1 MLTSITLKG
10 VSYAFGANTVLNQID
25 LHIEPGSVV
34 ALLGPSGCGKS
45 TLLRLLAGLTQPAQ
59 GELHFG
65 DRLVAKT
72 GWALPPEARDIG
84 MVFQRYALFPH
95 LTVAANI
102 AFPLRMR
109 RMDKDL
115 ISRKVKAVLAQ
126 VHLDGYGDRY
136 PHQLSGGQQQRV
148 AVARAIVFEPPVL
161 LMDEPLGA
169 LDKKL
174 REALQ
179 LEIKSLQQRLGATV
193 VYVTHDQE
201 EALTMSDRVAVVA
214 EGRLAQVGS
223 PLDLYRSPASAFVG
237 DFIGRMNFL
246 DGEYLG
252 QDNGKYMVRPK
263 GGNVVATAA
272 AEDGASPFASRQA
285 VTIAVRPERLSL
297 APHGRDRGAILT
309 GTIDAT
315 VFAGSFFLFFVR
327 TQNSDDRLLQ
337 IQMPVGNVA
346 AGLHQGDLVDVIPE
360 TNALRLFA
368 KAEV

>member
-1 MLTSITLKG
+1 MIGEALTLQGLEKRYDTSLAVDGISLAIRAGEFLSI
-10 VSYAFGANTVLNQID
+10 
-25 LHIEPGSVV
+25 
-34 ALLGPSGCGKS
+34 LGPSGSGKT
-45 TLLRLLAGLTQPAQ
+45 TLLTMIAGFESPSNGQIMI
-59 GELHFG
+59 G
-65 DRLVAKT
+65 R
-72 GWALPPEARDIG
+72 RDVTYMAPNRRNIG

-115 ISRKVKAVLAQ
+115 ISRKVEAVLAQ

-346 AGLHQGDLVDVIPE
+346 GGLHQGDLVDVIPE
-360 TNALRLFA
+360 ANALRLFA
-368 KAEV
+368 KTEV

>member
-1 MLTSITLKG
+1 MIGEALTLQGLEKRYEKAVAVDG
-10 VSYAFGANTVLNQID
+10 VSLAIRAGEFLSI
-25 LHIEPGSVV
+25 
-34 ALLGPSGCGKS
+34 LGPSGSGKT
-45 TLLRLLAGLTQPAQ
+45 TLLTMIAGFESPSNGQIMI
-59 GELHFG
+59 G
-65 DRLVAKT
+65 R
-72 GWALPPEARDIG
+72 RDVTYMVPNKRNIG

-109 RMDKDL
+109 RITEDL
-115 ISRKVKAVLAQ
+115 VRRKVKAALAQ

-148 AVARAIVFEPPVL
+148 AVARAIIFEPPVL

-174 REALQ
+174 RETLQ
-179 LEIKSLQQRLGATV
+179 LEIKGLQQRLGATV

-214 EGRLAQVGS
+214 NGRLAQVGS
-223 PLDLYRSPASAFVG
+223 PLELYRSPVSAFVG

-246 DGEYLG
+246 EAGYLG
-252 QDNGKYMVRPK
+252 RENGNHMVRLR
-263 GGNVVATAA
+263 GGNVVSTAA
-272 AEDGASPFASRQA
+272 AEDVVSTFPLGQ
-285 VTIAVRPERLSL
+285 TINVAVRPERLAL

-309 GTIDAT
+309 GTVEAT

-327 TQNSDDRLLQ
+327 MQNGDDSLLQ
-337 IQMPVGNVA
+337 IQMPVGQA
-346 AGLHQGDLVDVIPE
+346 AASLCRGDLVDVIVDSS
-360 TNALRLFA
+360 ALRLFA
-368 KAEV
+368 KMEA

>member
-1 MLTSITLKG
+1 MIGEALTLQGLEKRYDASFAVNGISLAIRAGEFLSI
-10 VSYAFGANTVLNQID
+10 
-25 LHIEPGSVV
+25 
-34 ALLGPSGCGKS
+34 LGPSGSGKT
-45 TLLRLLAGLTQPAQ
+45 TLLTMIAGFETPNSGHIMIGRRDITYLAPN
-59 GELHFG
+59 
-65 DRLVAKT
+65 R
-72 GWALPPEARDIG
+72 RNIG

-102 AFPLRMR
+102 GFPLRMR
-109 RMDKDL
+109 RMSKDF
-115 ISRKVKAVLAQ
+115 IRRKVDAALAQ

-179 LEIKSLQQRLGATV
+179 MEVKGLQQRLGATV

-223 PLDLYRSPASAFVG
+223 PLELYRSPASAFVG
-237 DFIGRMNFL
+237 DFIGRMNFI
-246 DGEYLG
+246 DAEYLG
-252 QDNGKYMVRPK
+252 HSNGGHMVRPR
-263 GGNVVATAA
+263 GGNVITMEAA
-272 AEDGASPFASRQA
+272 SDEASLFAALQA
-285 VTIAVRPERLSL
+285 VSIAARPERLSL

-309 GTIDAT
+309 GTIDAI

-327 TQNSDDRLLQ
+327 TPNSDGRLLQ
-337 IQMPVGNVA
+337 IQMPVGH
-346 AGLHQGDLVDVIPE
+346 GSSLLRQGDLVDILPE
-360 TNALRLFA
+360 ASALRLFSKTEA
-368 KAEV
+368 

>member
-1 MLTSITLKG
+1 MIGEALTLQALQKRYDKAVAVDDVSLAIRAGEFLSI
-10 VSYAFGANTVLNQID
+10 
-25 LHIEPGSVV
+25 
-34 ALLGPSGCGKS
+34 LGPSGSGKT
-45 TLLRLLAGLTQPAQ
+45 TLLSMIAGFENPSSGQIIIGRRDVTYLAPNK
-59 GELHFG
+59 
-65 DRLVAKT
+65 RN
-72 GWALPPEARDIG
+72 IG

-109 RMDKDL
+109 RVDDTL
-115 ISRKVKAVLAQ
+115 IRRKVEATLAL

-148 AVARAIVFEPPVL
+148 AVARAIIFEPPIL

-174 REALQ
+174 RETLQ
-179 LEIKSLQQRLGATV
+179 LEIKGLQQRLGATV

-214 EGRLAQVGS
+214 KGRLAQVGS
-223 PLDLYRSPASAFVG
+223 PLELYRSPVSAFVG

-246 DGEYLG
+246 EADYLG
-252 QDNGKYMVRPK
+252 RDSGNHMAKLR
-263 GGNVVATAA
+263 GGNVVAMMPAG
-272 AEDGASPFASRQA
+272 EEPSSFLLGRA
-285 VTIAVRPERLSL
+285 VSVAVRPERLSL
-297 APHGRDRGAILT
+297 APHGRDRDAILT

-327 TQNSDDRLLQ
+327 MQSAGDEGLLQ
-337 IQMPVGNVA
+337 IQMPVGHAA
-346 AGLHQGDLVDVIPE
+346 AGLRQGDMVDVMAEAGSMRI
-360 TNALRLFA
+360 FA
-368 KAEV
+368 KTEA

>member
-1 MLTSITLKG
+1 
-10 VSYAFGANTVLNQID
+10 
-25 LHIEPGSVV
+25 
-34 ALLGPSGCGKS
+34 
-45 TLLRLLAGLTQPAQ
+45 
-59 GELHFG
+59 
-65 DRLVAKT
+65 
-72 GWALPPEARDIG
+72 
-84 MVFQRYALFPH
+84 
-95 LTVAANI
+95 
-102 AFPLRMR
+102 
-109 RMDKDL
+109 
-115 ISRKVKAVLAQ
+115 
-126 VHLDGYGDRY
+126 
-136 PHQLSGGQQQRV
+136 
-148 AVARAIVFEPPVL
+148 
-161 LMDEPLGA
+161 MDEPLGA

-223 PLDLYRSPASAFVG
+223 PLELYRSPVSAFVG

-252 QDNGKYMVRPK
+252 QDNGKYIVRPK
-263 GGNVVATAA
+263 GGNAVATAA
-272 AEDGASPFASRQA
+272 GEDGASLFASRQA
-285 VTIAVRPERLSL
+285 VSIAVRPERLSL

-327 TQNSDDRLLQ
+327 TQNGDDRLLQ
-337 IQMPVGNVA
+337 IQMPVGQEA
-346 AGLHQGDLVDVIPE
+346 ASLRQGDLVDVIPE
-360 TNALRLFA
+360 ANALRLFA